1 MRTLLTRYL
10 RSCVGALV
18 AFGQIWIY
26 IPPAPVPEDG
36 ATDEAPGGPPPGH
49 PERLCP
55 EVPLS
60 EAEMTWG
67 RQLLGA
73 FGPDHPYER

>member
-10 RSCVGALV
+10 RSCAGALI
-18 AFGQIWIY
+18 AFGQIWI
-26 IPPAPVPEDG
+26 PVPPGPAPQDG
-36 ATDEAPGGPPPGH
+36 RTDEAPGGPAPGH

-73 FGPDHPYER
+73 PGPDPYEG

>member
-1 MRTLLTRYL
+1 MRILLARFL
-10 RSCVGALV
+10 RSCADALV
-18 AFGQIWIY
+18 AFGQIWVH
-26 IPPAPVPEDG
+26 IPPVPVPEDG
-36 ATDEAPGGPPPGH
+36 PPGGPPPGH

-67 RQLLGA
+67 RQLLGVA
-73 FGPDHPYER
+73 GPDPYEG